1 MDRRKTYIFYV
12 IGFFFIL
19 LLGVFFYFTFRLSG
33 FNRFVAIFSPVNA
46 SLWENLKLGL
56 WPAILFSLIEFIGY
70 GFRNRNFFIAKA
82 VSFYMIPILMVSF
95 FYVYTLLL
103 KRQEL
108 YMDIII
114 FVLSVLIAQTI
125 SYRVMVKRGRSSANA
140 RVFSFILILV
150 IILAFTILTYYPL
163 KLAVFMDN
171 ATNSYGI
178 VNGS

>member
-1 MDRRKTYIFYV
+1 M
-12 IGFFFIL
+12 
-19 LLGVFFYFTFRLSG
+19 
-33 FNRFVAIFSPVNA
+33 
-46 SLWENLKLGL
+46 EC
-56 WPAILFSLIEFIGY
+56 
-70 GFRNRNFFIAKA
+70 RNFFIAKA

-178 VNGS
+178 INGS